1 MAEQTPGYRLGK
13 GLAATDLASRD
24 LWANPGQEGRQ
35 PCTACADEIAA
46 RESTM
51 SLGEQTYHV
60 CRGKDEAARS
70 ETGARSELTRGLAPR
85 TGSAG
90 EPGE

>member
-1 MAEQTPGYRLGK
+1 
-13 GLAATDLASRD
+13 
-24 LWANPGQEGRQ
+24 
-35 PCTACADEIAA
+35 
-46 RESTM
+46 M

-60 CRGKDEAARS
+60 CCGKDEAARR
-70 ETGARSELTRGLAPR
+70 ETGARSGLTRGLAPR

>member
-1 MAEQTPGYRLGK
+1 
-13 GLAATDLASRD
+13 
-24 LWANPGQEGRQ
+24 
-35 PCTACADEIAA
+35 
-46 RESTM
+46 M